1 MAHHDHW
8 QNYWNGSVTG
18 SFGSDEPAWYRLH
31 ILPRWQTLFE
41 SLPDGSRILDI
52 ATGNGAV
59 TRVALKVASSAG
71 KQFEI
76 EAVDRVSTRIIDGVT
91 LLPPSSLEQFQPQAE
106 RYQLI
111 SSQFGLEYA
120 RPEPVIPR
128 LATALKPEGRIAVIA
143 HHVDSL
149 ISHNSREELAQ
160 YRSLLQDFPVFERM
174 EKLILVMG
182 EIRSTGD
189 RKRLQHNPRAQ
200 QARLALNRCIARL
213 TGRHPQGIVVAEVL
227 KQAQYLFQ
235 QGISL
240 SVRERTG
247 HLKRLRQHTQ
257 QARQRITDQLNAAL
271 DGDRLGRLEQL
282 SIKAGLE
289 ALRSAPILDEQ
300 GRLLAW
306 ELHCRKP

>member
-71 KQFEI
+71 KQFKI
-76 EAVDRVSTRIIDGVT
+76 EAVDRVPTRTIDGVT
-91 LLPPSSLEQFQPQAE
+91 LLPPSPLERFQPPADH
-106 RYQLI
+106 YQLI
-111 SSQFGLEYA
+111 TAQFGLEYA

-128 LATALKPEGRIAVIA
+128 LARALTPEGRIAVIA

-149 ISHNSREELAQ
+149 ISQNSREELAQ

-174 EKLILVMG
+174 EKLILIMG
-182 EIRSTGD
+182 ESHSKSD
-189 RKRLQHNPRAQ
+189 RRRLQQNPRAQ

-213 TGRHPQGIVVAEVL
+213 TGRHPQGIVIAEVL

-235 QGISL
+235 HGGSL
-240 SVRERTG
+240 SVKERVS
-247 HLKRLRQHTQ
+247 HLKRLRQHSL
-257 QARQRITDQLNAAL
+257 QARQRIIDQLSAAL
-271 DGDRLGRLEQL
+271 DPARLKRLEQL
-282 SIKAGLE
+282 SREAGLE
-289 ALRSAPILDEQ
+289 PLESAPIHDEQ